1 MATPQID
8 IGRLSLDERLRLVER
23 LWESLAE
30 TPQSIP
36 LTPPQRAELDRR
48 LDSIGRDGAI
58 GIPWDDM
65 VTRLR
70 TTVRGSAWLCA
81 PVLGSQTSRL

>member
-1 MATPQID
+1 MATPHID
-8 IGRLSLDERLRLVER
+8 IGGLSLDERLRLVER

-30 TPQSIP
+30 TLQSSP

-48 LDSIGRDGAI
+48 LDNIDRDGAI
-58 GIPWDDM
+58 GIPWDEM

-70 TTVRGSAWLCA
+70 TTGR
-81 PVLGSQTSRL
+81 

>member
-1 MATPQID
+1 MATPHID

-36 LTPPQRAELDRR
+36 LTPPQCAELDRR
-48 LDSIGRDGAI
+48 LDTIDHDGAM
-58 GIPWDDM
+58 GIPWDEM

-70 TTVRGSAWLCA
+70 TT
-81 PVLGSQTSRL
+81 SR

>member
-23 LWESLAE
+23 LWESLAA

-48 LDSIGRDGAI
+48 LDSIGRDGAV
-58 GIPWDDM
+58 GIPWDEM

-70 TTVRGSAWLCA
+70 TTGR
-81 PVLGSQTSRL
+81 

>member
-1 MATPQID
+1 MATPHID
-8 IGRLSLDERLRLVER
+8 IGGLSLDERLRLVER

-30 TPQSIP
+30 TLPSIP

-48 LDSIGRDGAI
+48 LDSIDRDGAI
-58 GIPWDDM
+58 GIPWDEM

-70 TTVRGSAWLCA
+70 TTGR
-81 PVLGSQTSRL
+81 

>member
-30 TPQSIP
+30 TPHSIP

-48 LDSIGRDGAI
+48 LDNVDRDAAT
-58 GIPWDDM
+58 GIPWDEM
-65 VTRLR
+65 VVRLR
-70 TTVRGSAWLCA
+70 TTDR
-81 PVLGSQTSRL
+81 

>member
-30 TPQSIP
+30 TPHSIP

-48 LDSIGRDGAI
+48 LDNVDRDAAT
-58 GIPWDDM
+58 GIPWDEM
-65 VTRLR
+65 VARLR
-70 TTVRGSAWLCA
+70 TTDR
-81 PVLGSQTSRL
+81 

>member
-1 MATPQID
+1 MTTPQID

-30 TPQSIP
+30 TPHSIP

-48 LDSIGRDGAI
+48 LDSIDRDAAT
-58 GIPWDDM
+58 GIPWDEM
-65 VTRLR
+65 VARLR
-70 TTVRGSAWLCA
+70 TTGR
-81 PVLGSQTSRL
+81 

>member
-30 TPQSIP
+30 TPDSIP
-36 LTPPQRAELDRR
+36 LSPAQRAELDRR
-48 LDSIGRDGAI
+48 LDSIDREGAT
-58 GIPWDDM
+58 GIPWDEM
-65 VTRLR
+65 AARLR
-70 TTVRGSAWLCA
+70 TT
-81 PVLGSQTSRL
+81 SR

>member
-23 LWESLAE
+23 LWESLAA

-48 LDSIGRDGAI
+48 LDNIERDGAV
-58 GIPWDDM
+58 GIPWDEM

-70 TTVRGSAWLCA
+70 TTGR
-81 PVLGSQTSRL
+81 

>member
-1 MATPQID
+1 MATPHID

-30 TPQSIP
+30 APQSIP
-36 LTPPQRAELDRR
+36 MTPPQRAELDRR
-48 LDSIGRDGAI
+48 LDSIDRDGAM

-70 TTVRGSAWLCA
+70 TTR
-81 PVLGSQTSRL
+81 R

>member
-8 IGRLSLDERLRLVER
+8 IGRLSLDERLRLVEQ

-30 TPQSIP
+30 APHSIP

-48 LDSIGRDGAI
+48 LDTIDRDGAT
-58 GIPWDDM
+58 GIPWDEM
-65 VTRLR
+65 VTRIR
-70 TTVRGSAWLCA
+70 TTGR
-81 PVLGSQTSRL
+81 